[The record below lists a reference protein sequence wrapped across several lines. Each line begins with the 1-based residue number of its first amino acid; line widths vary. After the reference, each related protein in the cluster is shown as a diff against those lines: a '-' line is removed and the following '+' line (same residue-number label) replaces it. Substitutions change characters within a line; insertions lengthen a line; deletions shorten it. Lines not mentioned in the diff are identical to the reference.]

1 MKKIKNLLLSI
12 LVIIPCL
19 FLMGCQT
26 IEVSGKTFKYDSV
39 TIDWGMATTEDK
51 EAFFEENQVENESE
65 LLNVLKTRDGRNTIY
80 TTFGTD
86 GKYTIKDS
94 ENEVVESGFYKQDE
108 STITIA
114 ESENAL
120 NETGA
125 TTWQANEKGY
135 VITIKLN
142 DEKKIFAKY
151 QYSEQE

>member
-86 GKYTIKDS
+86 GKYTVKDS

-108 STITIA
+108 SIITIA

>member
-1 MKKIKNLLLSI
+1 MKNLKNLFVAMLLF
-12 LVIIPCL
+12 IPCF
-19 FLMGCQT
+19 FLVACET
-26 IEVSGKTFKYDSV
+26 IEVSGKTFRYDSV
-39 TIDWGMATTEDK
+39 TIDWGMATNDDK
-51 EAFFEENQVENESE
+51 EAFFTENQVENESE
-65 LLNVLKTRDGRNTIY
+65 LLNVLRTRDNRNSIY

-108 STITIA
+108 STITIG
-114 ESENAL
+114 ESEEAL

-135 VITIKLN
+135 VITIKLD

>member
-108 STITIA
+108 SIITIA